1 MGELTPMVLAM
12 PEDMLP
18 TARLPALTLLV
29 LLLPLPLLLLE
40 VMPLLDAMSLTLPE
54 LSTLPRG
61 LLRLIPTMPP
71 MAMVWAMLD
80 LVWAMLELTELTPM
94 VSAMPL
100 AMPLTAPLPL
110 STLLASPPLLPLL
123 LEEDM
128 LLLDVTVPT
137 VPVSFT
143 VLRQL
148 CAIGIL

>member
-1 MGELTPMVLAM
+1 MLQAFPMLDMLVWDMLDM
-12 PEDMLP
+12 DTLVTQLWLLEDMLP
-18 TARLPALTLLV
+18 TAPLLALTLLV

-100 AMPLTAPLPL
+100 TAPLPL

-128 LLLDVTVPT
+128 LLLDV
-137 VPVSFT
+137 
-143 VLRQL
+143 
-148 CAIGIL
+148 